1 MKTKITAKFNFNH
14 IFLLYSCDTRK
25 RKFSEISD
33 STSDSSP
40 KSKFPR
46 SLSFNS
52 GTEKNSKIL
61 TRRSSENIVGTTN
74 KSLNSELSDIHRKK
88 LLWAVAE
95 ALRSHNIG
103 MSHPQFKTHAAVLA
117 RLTKKLISE
126 DKQKTGSTSEK
137 MLKYVVFSIYQCLY
151 NGYEIH

>member
-1 MKTKITAKFNFNH
+1 MD
-14 IFLLYSCDTRK
+14 SRK

-33 STSDSSP
+33 CSSDSSP

-52 GTEKNSKIL
+52 KPVGGKITL
-61 TRRSSENIVGTTN
+61 RRSSENIGAIN
-74 KSLNSELSDIHRKK
+74 KSSSSELSEVHRKK

-103 MSHPQFKTHAAVLA
+103 MSHPQFKTYAAVLA
-117 RLTKKLISE
+117 RLTRKLLSE
-126 DKQKTGSTSEK
+126 DKQTTGSTSEK
-137 MLKYVVFSIYQCLY
+137 MLK
-151 NGYEIH
+151 